1 MIVDV
6 AMAPTPRVFAVVPAA
21 GHSRRMGRPK
31 LLLSLRGELVISR
44 LLKVLQPPPV
54 EDVVVV
60 VRRSDTELAAAAK
73 AAGGTVVTPETDPP
87 DMRSSVVEGLRSLDS
102 RYSPADSDVWLLVP
116 ADHPLLEPAVL
127 PELLAAWSTL
137 QPDILLP
144 TYHGERG
151 HPALFRWSLV
161 TQINALPPD
170 RGLNALRDLP
180 GIRVIE
186 HEVTCPGVT
195 LDLDTPD
202 DWERLNRLVD
212 RESKDFESVEN
223 RRK

>member
-6 AMAPTPRVFAVVPAA
+6 AMTPTPRVFAVVPAA

-60 VRRSDTELAAAAK
+60 VRRSDTELAAAVK

-102 RYSPADSDVWLLVP
+102 RFSPADSDVWLLVP
-116 ADHPLLEPAVL
+116 ADYPLLEPAVL
-127 PELLAAWSTL
+127 PELLAAWSTM
-137 QPDILLP
+137 QSDILLP
-144 TYHGERG
+144 TYHGQRG
-151 HPALFRWSLV
+151 HPALFRWGLV

-170 RGLNALRDLP
+170 RGLNTLRDLP

-195 LDLDTPD
+195 LDLDTLD

-212 RESKDFESVEN
+212 RKCKDFESFEN

>member
-1 MIVDV
+1 
-6 AMAPTPRVFAVVPAA
+6 
-21 GHSRRMGRPK
+21 MGRPK
-31 LLLSLRGELVISR
+31 LLLSLRGEMVISR
-44 LLKVLQPPPV
+44 LLKVLQPPSV

-60 VRRSDTELAAAAK
+60 VRRSDSELAAAVK
-73 AAGGTVVTPETDPP
+73 ACGGTVVAPETDPP

-144 TYHGERG
+144 AYHGQRG

-161 TQINALPPD
+161 TRINALPPD
-170 RGLNALRDLP
+170 RGLNALCDLP
-180 GIRVIE
+180 GVRVVE

-195 LDLDTPD
+195 LDLDTPE

-212 RESKDFESVEN
+212 GENEDSESAEN

>member
-1 MIVDV
+1 MS
-6 AMAPTPRVFAVVPAA
+6 PTPRLFAVVPAA

-31 LLLSLRGELVISR
+31 LLLSLRGEPVISR
-44 LLKVLQPPPV
+44 LLKVLQQPPV

-60 VRRSDTELAAAAK
+60 IRRSDTELETAVK
-73 AAGGTVVTPETDPP
+73 ASGGTVVAPETDPP
-87 DMRSSVVEGLRSLDS
+87 DMRSSVAEGLRSLNA
-102 RYSPADSDVWLLVP
+102 RYSPAVNDIWLLVP
-116 ADHPLLEPAVL
+116 ADHPLLELAVL

-144 TYHGERG
+144 TYHGQRG
-151 HPALFRWSLV
+151 HPALFRWGLV
-161 TQINALPPD
+161 AQINALPPD

-180 GIRVIE
+180 GIQVVER
-186 HEVTCPGVT
+186 EVTCPGVT
-195 LDLDTPD
+195 MDLDTPE

-212 RESKDFESVEN
+212 RENEDSESVEN